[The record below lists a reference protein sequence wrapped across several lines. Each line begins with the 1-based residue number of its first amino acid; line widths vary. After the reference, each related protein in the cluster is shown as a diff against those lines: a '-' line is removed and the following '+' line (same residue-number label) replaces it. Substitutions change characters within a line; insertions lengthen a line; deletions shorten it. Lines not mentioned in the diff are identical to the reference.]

1 MIGLGSR
8 ARSAGFTL
16 IEIMVVVVILGILLS
31 VVVPQVMNRPD
42 EARVQLARQNIR
54 AIESALDMYRLN
66 HFRYPSSDEG
76 LQALIQPPAGS
87 ELKNYP
93 SGGYLKKSPV
103 DPWNNE
109 YVYLNPGTRGEVD
122 IYSLGADGQPGG
134 EGVDAD
140 IGNWELN

>member
-1 MIGLGSR
+1 M
-8 ARSAGFTL
+8 RSAGFTL

-31 VVVPQVMNRPD
+31 VVVPQVMGNPD
-42 EARVQLARQNIR
+42 KARIQLAKQNIR

-66 HFRYPSSDEG
+66 HFKYPTTDEG
-76 LQALIQPPAGS
+76 LEALVTAPGGANLKGYPAD
-87 ELKNYP
+87 
-93 SGGYLKKSPV
+93 GYMKKKPL

-109 YVYLNPGTRGEVD
+109 YVYLNPGTQGSID

-134 EGVDAD
+134 DGINAD

>member
-1 MIGLGSR
+1 MIGLGSK

-76 LQALIQPPAGS
+76 LQALTQPPAGS

-93 SGGYLKKSPV
+93 SGGYLKKPPV

-109 YVYLNPGTRGEVD
+109 YVYLNPGTRGEID